1 MGSNPIPAILSLR
14 STILVVR
21 RTVYPEV
28 AGSYPVGVVFMGP
41 KLNWGSACVDAGGWE
56 FKSLRFHYA
65 GMAQLEEQLI
75 CNQQVSG
82 SSPDV
87 GFSGVI
93 SKYPGSYYRKK
104 EKKMRKTKRKQKV
117 RKQYSLRQ

>member
-28 AGSYPVGVVFMGP
+28 AGSYPVGVVFMGQ

>member
-1 MGSNPIPAILSLR
+1 
-14 STILVVR
+14 
-21 RTVYPEV
+21 
-28 AGSYPVGVVFMGP
+28 MGP

-75 CNQQVSG
+75 CNQRVSG

-87 GFSGVI
+87 GFFWSNLAEAMYIPVKRYGSGLLTRI
-93 SKYPGSYYRKK
+93 S
-104 EKKMRKTKRKQKV
+104 QV
-117 RKQYSLRQ
+117 RLQLLQSDHKCQTVPLTGGTCIW

>member
-65 GMAQLEEQLI
+65 GMAQWQRSCFVNSRLPVQVWVAALRITLERFH
-75 CNQQVSG
+75 G
-82 SSPDV
+82 
-87 GFSGVI
+87 GFI
-93 SKYPGSYYRKK
+93 SREHGFKSHIRDFIAP
-104 EKKMRKTKRKQKV
+104 
-117 RKQYSLRQ
+117 

>member
-1 MGSNPIPAILSLR
+1 
-14 STILVVR
+14 
-21 RTVYPEV
+21 
-28 AGSYPVGVVFMGP
+28 MGP

-65 GMAQLEEQLI
+65 GRAQLEEQLI